1 MCSYLF
7 RQEESTLGSPVSGLA
22 TRAKSGVAMA
32 DLSPRGAQ
40 HRKTGDDW
48 WREELRKR
56 GGGHHTTTDPGV
68 AGNAEQSTA
77 SGGSGNSEEQTTET
91 AVAEN
96 LLTSEERRLRAKEV
110 EEYNK
115 KLLEDQKNRQHRV
128 LDLLTEWEHQ
138 IVEGGEGQ
146 GQGDV
151 VIGHAEVVAGDIAA
165 AASVV
170 VVEPSGQ
177 GQVVDASRGLVGEG
191 EGQPPAAAVRT
202 EPPLL
207 SPRAEASASNDA
219 LQTTATVV
227 TLRSL
232 AGKPQRR
239 DEAEGGVEPV
249 IAPPT
254 PLEGEAAAAEPLA
267 LQVAS
272 PRVGV
277 ESSSTDR
284 QPNEDE
290 DVVEIEIT
298 RQDPV
303 PTADGKGTRL
313 VETKKMTIQVIVKKK
328 RDEPSGGQP
337 TQQQQPSVGLR
348 NFNSEEGAASDVDEE
363 DDELF
368 FSQDNEAV
376 LVPFGRCSS
385 AGDGEEGDGGQAS
398 RDDVDVDDDS
408 SGVPPEEQLRNVER
422 ELEEKMKAM
431 AALRREVKRLKA
443 RREGFIRAARRTGEI
458 ERRSSECIDT

>member
-1 MCSYLF
+1 
-7 RQEESTLGSPVSGLA
+7 
-22 TRAKSGVAMA
+22 MA

-56 GGGHHTTTDPGV
+56 GGGHHTTTDL
-68 AGNAEQSTA
+68 AGNAGQSTER
-77 SGGSGNSEEQTTET
+77 GGSGDSEEQTTTET

-138 IVEGGEGQ
+138 IVEGGEAQ
-146 GQGDV
+146 DDA
-151 VIGHAEVVAGDIAA
+151 VIGHAKAVAGDIAA
-165 AASVV
+165 ATSV

-177 GQVVDASRGLVGEG
+177 GLVVDANKGLVVEG
-191 EGQPPAAAVRT
+191 ECQPPAAAVRT

-207 SPRAEASASNDA
+207 SPRAEAGASNDA

-232 AGKPQRR
+232 AGKSQRR
-239 DEAEGGVEPV
+239 DEAEGGGGGVEAV
-249 IAPPT
+249 T

-267 LQVAS
+267 LKVAS

-328 RDEPSGGQP
+328 RDEPSGSQP
-337 TQQQQPSVGLR
+337 TQQQQPSGGLR
-348 NFNSEEGAASDVDEE
+348 NFTSEEGAASDVDEE

-385 AGDGEEGDGGQAS
+385 AGDGEEGDGG
-398 RDDVDVDDDS
+398 RDVDVDDDDS

-458 ERRSSECIDT
+458 ERRTSECIDT